1 MKIVNNMNE
10 PSIGTWLTIYSEAI
24 AEILCNS
31 GYDWITVDLEH
42 TPITLSQAEK
52 LIRVIDLSGVK
63 PFVRVSSNDE
73 AEIKKVLDFGARG
86 IIVPMINNVTD
97 VKKAIASSFYPPE
110 GKRGMGLYRAQGYG
124 DQEKKMEYI
133 NSTSRDIELY
143 VNIESKEAIEN
154 IDEIFDS
161 DISGYFLGPYDLSAS
176 IGSPGKFE
184 TIEFIDMEK
193 KILKAAEKYNVS
205 KGIHVIEPNIES
217 LNQKVSDGYNLI
229 AFSVDFRMLETTAR
243 RPFQD
248 D

>member
-1 MKIVNNMNE
+1 MTRTLAVIPARLASSRFPNKPLKM
-10 PSIGTWLTIYSEAI
+10 
-24 AEILCNS
+24 IL
-31 GYDWITVDLEH
+31 
-42 TPITLSQAEK
+42 
-52 LIRVIDLSGVK
+52 
-63 PFVRVSSNDE
+63 
-73 AEIKKVLDFGARG
+73 G
-86 IIVPMINNVTD
+86 IPMINNVTD
-97 VKKAIASSFYPPE
+97 VKKAIASTFYPPE
-110 GKRGMGLYRAQGYG
+110 GERGMGLYRAQGYG

-133 NSTSRDIELY
+133 NSASRDIELY

-161 DISGYFLGPYDLSAS
+161 DISGSFLGPYALSAS